1 MILEIVAK
9 ACLLIAYI
17 LLISVIS
24 LGICAVGLAI
34 MSTTESTIAHWIIA
48 IVGASPIGVMLW
60 TAQDIIEGIVEL

>member
-9 ACLLIAYI
+9 ACLIIAYI

-48 IVGASPIGVMLW
+48 IVGVSPIGVMLW